1 MSPSKNNKKRLF
13 IIDGYATLYRAH
25 YALIRNPLTTTAGIP
40 TSAVFGFANQVFQL
54 LEEENPDYIVAAF
67 DSKGKNFRHEL
78 YTDYKANRSAMP
90 DEIQTQLPYLWELL
104 DGMNIPVLRIEGVE
118 ADDII
123 GTVAKMCE
131 KDDLQCNIVSGDK
144 DFMQLINDKTLLYA
158 PQARR
163 REKEIFNAQKV
174 SEKWGVGPEHIIDLL
189 GLMGDSS
196 DNVPGVEG
204 VGPVTAKKLI
214 QKFGSMEKIY
224 ENIDQIENEKMR
236 EKLLNNKDNAF
247 LSKQLVTILTDVT
260 VDASLSD
267 FEKKEANNKKLESI
281 FKELEFT
288 GLLKKIGSDTSISP
302 ETVQRKKE
310 YDLITSL
317 DRLQSFADSIKEGE
331 WLSVDLETTS
341 VNPMIAEIV
350 GFSFSVKKDTGV
362 YVPIHFKDKVD
373 NLFGDND
380 LEIATNILKP
390 VLENEKIPKTGQN
403 IKYDALIM
411 KRFGIELQGIEFDTM
426 IAAHLINPNARS
438 YKLDNLSLSHL
449 NYKMVPIQDLI
460 GSGRNQITMDQV
472 ELADITFYAAED
484 ADVVIELTDIF
495 LKELKK
501 QELYSYFKDIEI
513 DLLPVLIDMQFH
525 GIFVDRNYLL
535 SRSKEIGIKLD
546 ALEKSIIKLA
556 GKEFNLNSSQQ
567 LAEILFDQL
576 NLPMIKKRSTA
587 EAILAKL
594 KEYHELPSLILGYRK
609 LFKLKNTYLDPI
621 PNNINEITN
630 RVHSSFNQTMTATG
644 RLSTSTPN
652 FQNIPIRTEDGKE
665 VRKAIKAQSDDY
677 QILSADYSQ
686 IELRVMAHLSK
697 DEALTKALNSGED
710 IHTFTAKNVFNVKED
725 QDVLPEMRRIAK
737 IVNFGIMYGAGSF
750 RLSQELGI
758 PFAESKKII
767 DVYFEKYK
775 GIKQYME
782 DTKLLVKKDKSVQT
796 LLGRKRAVWDSDS
809 QNQVRR
815 DAAERMAINMPIQG
829 TAAEMIK
836 LAMIRIDKDLK
847 ENNLKSKLILQ
858 IHDELLLEVHNN
870 EIDYVTEM
878 VVKHMKNAMDLDVP
892 IEIDCG
898 VGSSWYEAH

>member
-1 MSPSKNNKKRLF
+1 MSLSKNNKKRLF

-25 YALIRNPLTTTAGIP
+25 YALIKNPLKTTAGLE

-78 YTDYKANRSAMP
+78 YEQYKANRSVMP
-90 DEIQTQLPYLWELL
+90 DEIQLQLPYLWELL
-104 DGMNIPVLRIEGVE
+104 DGMNIPVLRKEGVE

-131 KDDLQCNIVSGDK
+131 KDELQCNIVSGDK

-163 REKEIFNAQKV
+163 KEKEIFDKDKV
-174 SEKWGVGPEHIIDLL
+174 VEKWGVGPEHIIDLL

-196 DNVPGVEG
+196 DNVPGVQG

-214 QKFGSMEKIY
+214 LEFGSIENIY
-224 ENIDQIENEKMR
+224 DNIDQISNEKLK
-236 EKLLNNKDNAF
+236 EKLLADKDNAL
-247 LSKQLVTILTDVT
+247 LSKKLVTILIDVP
-260 VDASLSD
+260 VNASITD
-267 FEKKEANNKKLESI
+267 FERKEVDKTKLESI

-288 GLLKKIGSDTSISP
+288 GLLKKIGGDASAPIKTT
-302 ETVQRKKE
+302 EREKE
-310 YDLITSL
+310 YDLITTL
-317 DRLQSFADSIKEGE
+317 KRLQDFADSIKEGE

-350 GFSFSVKKDTGV
+350 GFSFSVKKDTGA
-362 YVPIHFKDKVD
+362 YVPIHYKDKVE

-380 LEIATNILKP
+380 LKVAIDILKP

-411 KRFGIELQGIEFDTM
+411 KRFGIDLKGIEFDTM
-426 IAAHLINPNARS
+426 IAAHLISPNARS
-438 YKLDNLSLSHL
+438 YKLDNLSLSYL

-472 ELADITFYAAED
+472 DLADITFYAAED
-484 ADVVIELTDIF
+484 ADVVIELTEIF
-495 LKELKK
+495 LEELKK
-501 QELYSYFKDIEI
+501 QNLYTYFKEIEI

-535 SRSKEIGIKLD
+535 SRSKEIGTKLD
-546 ALEKSIIKLA
+546 VLEKQIIDLA
-556 GKEFNLNSSQQ
+556 GQEFNINSTQQ
-567 LAEILFDQL
+567 LAEILFDKL
-576 NLPMIKKRSTA
+576 NLPMVKKRSTA
-587 EAILAKL
+587 EAVLNKL
-594 KEYHELPSLILGYRK
+594 KDYHELPILILQYRK
-609 LFKLKNTYLDPI
+609 LFKLKNTYLDPL
-621 PNNINEITN
+621 PDNINEITN

-644 RLSTSTPN
+644 RLSTSNPN

-665 VRKAIKAQSDDY
+665 VRKAIRAQSDEY

-686 IELRVMAHLSK
+686 VELRVMAHLSK
-697 DEALTKALNSGED
+697 DESLIQALKDGED
-710 IHTFTAKNVFNVKED
+710 IHTFTAKNIFNVKEG
-725 QDVLPEMRRIAK
+725 QEVLPDMRRIAK

-758 PFAESKKII
+758 PAAESKKII
-767 DVYFEKYK
+767 EAYFQKYK
-775 GIKQYME
+775 GIRQYMV
-782 DTKLLVKKDKSVQT
+782 DTKLLVRKEKSVST
-796 LLGRKRAVWDSDS
+796 LLGRNRAVWDSDS

-836 LAMIRIDKDLK
+836 IAMIKIDNDLK

-870 EIDYVTEM
+870 EIDYVKEM
-878 VVKHMKNAMDLDVP
+878 TIKHMKNAIELDVP
-892 IEIDCG
+892 VEIDCG
-898 VGSSWYEAH
+898 VGPSWYEAH

>member
-144 DFMQLINDKTLLYA
+144 DFMQLINDQTLLYA

-163 REKEIFNAQKV
+163 REKEVFNAQKV

-267 FEKKEANNKKLESI
+267 FEKKEANNTKLESI

-411 KRFGIELQGIEFDTM
+411 KRFGIDLQGIEFDTM

-472 ELADITFYAAED
+472 ALADITFYAAED

-535 SRSKEIGIKLD
+535 SRSEEIGIKLD

-587 EAILAKL
+587 EAILTKL

-878 VVKHMKNAMDLDVP
+878 VVKHMKDAMDLDVP

>member
-1 MSPSKNNKKRLF
+1 MSLSKNNKKRLF

-25 YALIRNPLTTTAGIP
+25 YALIKNPLTTTAGLE

-54 LEEENPDYIVAAF
+54 LEEEKPDYIVAAF

-78 YTDYKANRSAMP
+78 YEQYKANRSVMP
-90 DEIQTQLPYLWELL
+90 DEIQLQLPYLWELL
-104 DGMNIPVLRIEGVE
+104 DGMNIPVLRKEGVE

-163 REKEIFNAQKV
+163 KEKEIFDKDKV
-174 SEKWGVGPEHIIDLL
+174 VEKWGVGPEHIIDLL

-196 DNVPGVEG
+196 DNVPGVQG

-214 QKFGSMEKIY
+214 LEFGSIENIY
-224 ENIDQIENEKMR
+224 DNIDQIPNEKLK
-236 EKLLNNKDNAF
+236 EKLLADKDNAF
-247 LSKQLVTILTDVT
+247 LSKKLVTILIDVP
-260 VDASLSD
+260 VDASIAD
-267 FEKKEANNKKLESI
+267 FERKEVDKTKLESI

-288 GLLKKIGSDTSISP
+288 GLLKKIGGDADAPIKTT
-302 ETVQRKKE
+302 ERKKE
-310 YDLITSL
+310 YDLITTL
-317 DRLQSFADSIKEGE
+317 KRLEEFAGSIKEGE

-350 GFSFSVKKDTGV
+350 GFSFSVKKDTGA
-362 YVPIHFKDKVD
+362 YVPIHYKDKVE

-380 LEIATNILKP
+380 LQVAIDILKP

-411 KRFGIELQGIEFDTM
+411 KRFGIDLKGIEFDTM
-426 IAAHLINPNARS
+426 IAAHLISPNARS
-438 YKLDNLSLSHL
+438 YKLDNLSLSYL

-472 ELADITFYAAED
+472 DLADITFYAAED
-484 ADVVIELTDIF
+484 ADVVIELTEIF
-495 LKELKK
+495 LEELKK
-501 QELYSYFKDIEI
+501 QNLYTYFKEIEI
-513 DLLPVLIDMQFH
+513 DLLPALIDMQFH

-546 ALEKSIIKLA
+546 ALEKQIIDLA
-556 GKEFNLNSSQQ
+556 GQEFNINSTQQ
-567 LAEILFDQL
+567 LAEILFDKL
-576 NLPMIKKRSTA
+576 NLPMVKKRSTA
-587 EAILAKL
+587 EAVLKKL
-594 KEYHELPSLILGYRK
+594 KEYHELPILILQYRK
-609 LFKLKNTYLDPI
+609 LFKLKNTYLDPL
-621 PNNINEITN
+621 PDNINEITN

-644 RLSTSTPN
+644 RLSTSSPN

-665 VRKAIKAQSDDY
+665 VRKAIRAQSDEY

-686 IELRVMAHLSK
+686 VELRVMAHLSK
-697 DEALTKALNSGED
+697 DEALIQALKDGED
-710 IHTFTAKNVFNVKED
+710 IHTFTAKNIFNVKEG
-725 QDVLPEMRRIAK
+725 QEVLPDMRRIAK

-758 PFAESKKII
+758 PAAESKKII
-767 DVYFEKYK
+767 EAYFEKYK
-775 GIKQYME
+775 GIRQYMV
-782 DTKLLVKKDKSVQT
+782 DTKLLVRKEKSVST
-796 LLGRKRAVWDSDS
+796 LLGRTRAVWDSDS

-836 LAMIRIDKDLK
+836 IAMIKIDNDLK

-858 IHDELLLEVHNN
+858 IHDELLLEVHND
-870 EIDYVTEM
+870 EIDYVKDM
-878 VVKHMKNAMDLDVP
+878 VIKHMKNAIELDVP
-892 IEIDCG
+892 VEVDCDLG
-898 VGSSWYEAH
+898 PSWYEAH

>member
-144 DFMQLINDKTLLYA
+144 DFMQLINDQTLLYA

-163 REKEIFNAQKV
+163 REKEVFNAQKV

-267 FEKKEANNKKLESI
+267 FEKKEANNTKLESI

-411 KRFGIELQGIEFDTM
+411 KRFGIDLQGIEFDTM

-472 ELADITFYAAED
+472 ALADITFYAAED

-535 SRSKEIGIKLD
+535 SRSEEIGIKLD

-587 EAILAKL
+587 EAILTKL

-878 VVKHMKNAMDLDVP
+878 VVKHMKDAIDLDVP

>member
-411 KRFGIELQGIEFDTM
+411 KRFGIDLQGIEFDTM
-426 IAAHLINPNARS
+426 IAAHLIDPNARS

-472 ELADITFYAAED
+472 DLADITFYAAED

-898 VGSSWYEAH
+898 VGPSWYEAH

>member
-1 MSPSKNNKKRLF
+1 
-13 IIDGYATLYRAH
+13 
-25 YALIRNPLTTTAGIP
+25 
-40 TSAVFGFANQVFQL
+40 
-54 LEEENPDYIVAAF
+54 
-67 DSKGKNFRHEL
+67 
-78 YTDYKANRSAMP
+78 
-90 DEIQTQLPYLWELL
+90 
-104 DGMNIPVLRIEGVE
+104 VE

-144 DFMQLINDKTLLYA
+144 DFMQLINDQTLLYA

-163 REKEIFNAQKV
+163 REKEVFNAQKV

-535 SRSKEIGIKLD
+535 SRSEEIGIKLD

-587 EAILAKL
+587 EAILTKL

-697 DEALTKALNSGED
+697 DEALTKALNDGED

-750 RLSQELGI
+750 RLSQELGV

-878 VVKHMKNAMDLDVP
+878 VVKHMKDAMDLDVP

>member
-267 FEKKEANNKKLESI
+267 FEKKEANNTKLESI

-411 KRFGIELQGIEFDTM
+411 KRFGIDLQGIEFDTM

-472 ELADITFYAAED
+472 ALADITFYAAED

-546 ALEKSIIKLA
+546 ALEKSIIRLA

-587 EAILAKL
+587 EAILTKL

-878 VVKHMKNAMDLDVP
+878 VVKHMKDAMDLDVP

>member
-1 MSPSKNNKKRLF
+1 MSPSTNNKKRLF

-25 YALIRNPLTTTAGIP
+25 YALIRNPLTTTAGMP

-67 DSKGKNFRHEL
+67 DPKGKNFRHEL

-118 ADDII
+118 ADDVI
-123 GTVAKMCE
+123 GTIAKMCE

-214 QKFGSMEKIY
+214 QKFGSMENIY
-224 ENIDQIENEKMR
+224 ENIDQIENEKLK
-236 EKLLNNKDNAF
+236 EKLLNSKESAF
-247 LSKQLVTILTDVT
+247 LSKKLVTILTDVK
-260 VDASLSD
+260 VDASISD
-267 FEKKEANNKKLESI
+267 FEKKEVNNTKLESI

-288 GLLKKIGSDTSISP
+288 GLLKKIGSGTNISP
-302 ETVQRKKE
+302 ETVKRKKE

-317 DRLQSFADSIKEGE
+317 DRLQSFADSIQEGE

-380 LEIATNILKP
+380 LEVATNILKP

-411 KRFGIELQGIEFDTM
+411 KRFGIDLQGIEFDTM
-426 IAAHLINPNARS
+426 IAAHLIDPNARS

-472 ELADITFYAAED
+472 DLADITFYAAED

-501 QELYSYFKDIEI
+501 QNLYSYFQNIEI

-535 SRSKEIGIKLD
+535 SRSKEIGIRLD
-546 ALEKSIIKLA
+546 ALKKSIIKLA
-556 GKEFNLNSSQQ
+556 GQEFNLNSSQQ

-587 EAILAKL
+587 EAILTKL

-644 RLSTSTPN
+644 RLSTSSPN

-697 DEALTKALNSGED
+697 DEALTKALNDGED

-767 DVYFEKYK
+767 DVYFDKYK

-898 VGSSWYEAH
+898 VGPSWYEAH

>member
-1 MSPSKNNKKRLF
+1 MSLSKNNKKRLF

-25 YALIRNPLTTTAGIP
+25 YALIKNPLTTTAGLE

-54 LEEENPDYIVAAF
+54 LEEEKPDYIVAAF

-78 YTDYKANRSAMP
+78 YEQYKANRSVMP
-90 DEIQTQLPYLWELL
+90 DEIQLQLPYLWELL
-104 DGMNIPVLRIEGVE
+104 DGMNIPVLRKEGVE

-163 REKEIFNAQKV
+163 KEKEIFDKDKV
-174 SEKWGVGPEHIIDLL
+174 IEKWGVGPEHIIDLL

-196 DNVPGVEG
+196 DNVPGVQG

-214 QKFGSMEKIY
+214 LEFGSIENIY
-224 ENIDQIENEKMR
+224 DNIDQIPNEKLK
-236 EKLLNNKDNAF
+236 EKLLADKDNAL
-247 LSKQLVTILTDVT
+247 LSKKLVTILIDVP
-260 VDASLSD
+260 VDASIAD
-267 FEKKEANNKKLESI
+267 FERKEVDKTKLESI

-288 GLLKKIGSDTSISP
+288 GLLKKIGGDADAPIKTT
-302 ETVQRKKE
+302 ERKKE
-310 YDLITSL
+310 YDLITTL
-317 DRLQSFADSIKEGE
+317 KRLEEFAGSIKEGE

-341 VNPMIAEIV
+341 VNPMVAEIV
-350 GFSFSVKKDTGV
+350 GFSFSVKKDTGA
-362 YVPIHFKDKVD
+362 YVPIHYKDKVE

-380 LEIATNILKP
+380 LQVAIDILKP

-411 KRFGIELQGIEFDTM
+411 KRFGVDLKGIEFDTM
-426 IAAHLINPNARS
+426 IAAHLISPNARS
-438 YKLDNLSLSHL
+438 YKLDNLSLSYL

-472 ELADITFYAAED
+472 DLADITFYAAED
-484 ADVVIELTDIF
+484 ADVVIELTEIF
-495 LKELKK
+495 LEELKK
-501 QELYSYFKDIEI
+501 QNLYTYFKEIEI
-513 DLLPVLIDMQFH
+513 DLLPALIDMQFH

-546 ALEKSIIKLA
+546 ALEKQIIDLA
-556 GKEFNLNSSQQ
+556 GQEFNINSTQQ
-567 LAEILFDQL
+567 LAEILFDKL
-576 NLPMIKKRSTA
+576 NLPMVKKRSTA
-587 EAILAKL
+587 EAVLKKL
-594 KEYHELPSLILGYRK
+594 KEYHELPILILQYRK
-609 LFKLKNTYLDPI
+609 LFKLKNTYLDPL
-621 PNNINEITN
+621 PDNINEITN

-644 RLSTSTPN
+644 RLSTSSPN

-665 VRKAIKAQSDDY
+665 VRKAIRAQSDEY

-686 IELRVMAHLSK
+686 VELRVMAHLSK
-697 DEALTKALNSGED
+697 DEALIQALKDGED
-710 IHTFTAKNVFNVKED
+710 IHTFTAKNIFNVKEG
-725 QDVLPEMRRIAK
+725 QEVLPDMRRIAK

-758 PFAESKKII
+758 PAAEAKKII
-767 DVYFEKYK
+767 EAYFEKYK
-775 GIKQYME
+775 GIKQYMV
-782 DTKLLVKKDKSVQT
+782 DTKLLVRKEKSVST
-796 LLGRKRAVWDSDS
+796 LLGRTRAVWDSDS

-836 LAMIRIDKDLK
+836 IAMIKIDNDLK

-858 IHDELLLEVHNN
+858 IHDELLLEVHND
-870 EIDYVTEM
+870 EIDYVKDM
-878 VVKHMKNAMDLDVP
+878 VIKHMKNAIELDVP
-892 IEIDCG
+892 VEVDCDLG
-898 VGSSWYEAH
+898 PSWYEAH

>member
-144 DFMQLINDKTLLYA
+144 DFMQLINDQTLLYA

-163 REKEIFNAQKV
+163 REKEVFNAQKV

-267 FEKKEANNKKLESI
+267 FEKKEANNTKLESI

-411 KRFGIELQGIEFDTM
+411 KRFGIDLQGIEFDTM

-472 ELADITFYAAED
+472 ALADITFYAAED

-535 SRSKEIGIKLD
+535 SRSEEIGIKLD

-587 EAILAKL
+587 EAILTKL

-665 VRKAIKAQSDDY
+665 VRKAIKAQSNDY

-697 DEALTKALNSGED
+697 DEALTKALNDGED

>member
-1 MSPSKNNKKRLF
+1 MSPSTNNKKRLF

-25 YALIRNPLTTTAGIP
+25 YALIRNPLTTTAGMP

-67 DSKGKNFRHEL
+67 DPKGKNFRHEL

-118 ADDII
+118 ADDVI
-123 GTVAKMCE
+123 GTIAKMCE

-214 QKFGSMEKIY
+214 QKFGSMENIY
-224 ENIDQIENEKMR
+224 ENIDQIENEKLK
-236 EKLLNNKDNAF
+236 EKLLNSKESAF
-247 LSKQLVTILTDVT
+247 LSKKLVTILTDVK

-267 FEKKEANNKKLESI
+267 FEKKEVYNTLLESI
-281 FKELEFT
+281 FKELDFT
-288 GLLKKIGSDTSISP
+288 GLLKKIGSGTNISP
-302 ETVQRKKE
+302 ETVKRKKE

-317 DRLQSFADSIKEGE
+317 DRLQSFADSIQEGE

-380 LEIATNILKP
+380 LEVATNILKP

-411 KRFGIELQGIEFDTM
+411 KRFGIDLQGIEFDTM
-426 IAAHLINPNARS
+426 IAAHLIDPNARS

-472 ELADITFYAAED
+472 DLADITFYAAED

-501 QELYSYFKDIEI
+501 QNLYSYFKNIEI

-535 SRSKEIGIKLD
+535 SRSKEIGIRLD
-546 ALEKSIIKLA
+546 ALKKSIVKLA
-556 GKEFNLNSSQQ
+556 GPEFNLNSSQQ

-587 EAILAKL
+587 EAILTKL

-644 RLSTSTPN
+644 RLSTSSPN

-697 DEALTKALNSGED
+697 DEALTKALNDGED

-737 IVNFGIMYGAGSF
+737 SSI
-750 RLSQELGI
+750 
-758 PFAESKKII
+758 
-767 DVYFEKYK
+767 
-775 GIKQYME
+775 
-782 DTKLLVKKDKSVQT
+782 LVSCM
-796 LLGRKRAVWDSDS
+796 A
-809 QNQVRR
+809 R
-815 DAAERMAINMPIQG
+815 DHF
-829 TAAEMIK
+829 
-836 LAMIRIDKDLK
+836 D
-847 ENNLKSKLILQ
+847 
-858 IHDELLLEVHNN
+858 
-870 EIDYVTEM
+870 
-878 VVKHMKNAMDLDVP
+878 
-892 IEIDCG
+892 
-898 VGSSWYEAH
+898 

>member
-1 MSPSKNNKKRLF
+1 MSPSTNNKKRLF

-25 YALIRNPLTTTAGIP
+25 YALIRNPLTTTAGMP
-40 TSAVFGFANQVFQL
+40 TSAIFGFANQVFQL

-67 DSKGKNFRHEL
+67 DPKGKNFRHEL

-90 DEIQTQLPYLWELL
+90 DEIQIQLPYLWELL

-118 ADDII
+118 ADDVI
-123 GTVAKMCE
+123 GTIAKMCE

-214 QKFGSMEKIY
+214 QKFGSMENIY
-224 ENIDQIENEKMR
+224 ENIDQIENEKLK
-236 EKLLNNKDNAF
+236 EKLLNSKESAF
-247 LSKQLVTILTDVT
+247 LSKKLVTILTDVK
-260 VDASLSD
+260 VDASISD
-267 FEKKEANNKKLESI
+267 FEKKEMDKTKLESI

-288 GLLKKIGSDTSISP
+288 GLLKKIGSGTNISP
-302 ETVQRKKE
+302 ETVKRKKE

-317 DRLQSFADSIKEGE
+317 DRLQSFADSIQEGE

-380 LEIATNILKP
+380 LEVATNILKP

-411 KRFGIELQGIEFDTM
+411 KRFGIDLQGIEFDTM
-426 IAAHLINPNARS
+426 IAAHLIDPNARS

-472 ELADITFYAAED
+472 DLADITFYAAED

-501 QELYSYFKDIEI
+501 QNLYSYFKNIEI

-535 SRSKEIGIKLD
+535 SRSKEIGIRLD
-546 ALEKSIIKLA
+546 ALKKSIVKLA
-556 GKEFNLNSSQQ
+556 GQEFNLNSSQQ

-587 EAILAKL
+587 EAILTKL

-644 RLSTSTPN
+644 RLSTSSPN
-652 FQNIPIRTEDGKE
+652 FQNIPIRTQDGKE
-665 VRKAIKAQSDDY
+665 VRKAIKAQFDDY
-677 QILSADYSQ
+677 KILSADYSQ

-697 DEALTKALNSGED
+697 DEALTKALNDGED

-737 IVNFGIMYGAGSF
+737 IVNFGIMYGAGPF

-758 PFAESKKII
+758 PFSEAKKII
-767 DVYFEKYK
+767 DVYFHKYK

-782 DTKLLVKKDKSVQT
+782 DTKLLVKKNKSVQT

-847 ENNLKSKLILQ
+847 KNNLKSKLILQ